1 MIKVLKM
8 NCSVCH
14 KNEATIHLTEIIN
27 NQVIKMHL
35 CEECAKKKGIDVGEG
50 FPHFSLADLLA
61 GLTDLG
67 FESPLKI
74 AKKISCPTCGLTD
87 SDFRENGRLG
97 CSDCYQ
103 TFSKQLAPLLKRIHG
118 SPYHTGK
125 KLIPIVSTGQEKV
138 SGEDKRIKE
147 TIASLQKE
155 LKEAIKKEEY
165 ERAAEIRDQ
174 LHKLQ

>member
-1 MIKVLKM
+1 M

-35 CEECAKKKGIDVGEG
+35 CEDCAKKKGIDVSEG
-50 FPHFSLADLLA
+50 FPHFSLADLLSGLA
-61 GLTDLG
+61 GLG
-67 FESPLKI
+67 FETESPVV
-74 AKKISCPTCGLTD
+74 KKMCCPICGLAD
-87 SDFRENGRLG
+87 SDFKENGRLG

-103 TFSKQLAPLLKRIHG
+103 TFYKQLAPLLKRIHG

-125 KLIPIVSTGQEKV
+125 KLTPTVNTGKEKV
-138 SGEDKRIKE
+138 PVDDKRIKE
-147 TIASLQKE
+147 MVISLQKE
-155 LKEAIKKEEY
+155 LKEAVKNEEY

-174 LHKLQ
+174 LRKISS